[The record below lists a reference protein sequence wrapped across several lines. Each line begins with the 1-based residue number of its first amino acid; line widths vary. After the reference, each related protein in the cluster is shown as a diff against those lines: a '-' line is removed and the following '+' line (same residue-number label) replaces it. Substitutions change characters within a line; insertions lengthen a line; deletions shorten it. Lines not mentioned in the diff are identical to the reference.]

1 MAKGG
6 TIEYGIRFNVDQGSL
21 SNLRTEINRMAK
33 ELQEMS
39 TQKDLF
45 IDEKTVKNVQTL
57 QKVLNS
63 SWNNQ
68 LNQLNLTKFQ
78 SELKKSDTSLLQLKQ
93 SFTDIG
99 KIGLFHN
106 LASELLTANS
116 QLKITNGFLD
126 RISYLL

>member
-6 TIEYGIRFNVDQGSL
+6 TIEYGVRFNVDQGSL
-21 SNLRTEINRMAK
+21 SSLRTEINRMVK

-63 SWNNQ
+63 S
-68 LNQLNLTKFQ
+68 
-78 SELKKSDTSLLQLKQ
+78 
-93 SFTDIG
+93 
-99 KIGLFHN
+99 
-106 LASELLTANS
+106 
-116 QLKITNGFLD
+116 
-126 RISYLL
+126 